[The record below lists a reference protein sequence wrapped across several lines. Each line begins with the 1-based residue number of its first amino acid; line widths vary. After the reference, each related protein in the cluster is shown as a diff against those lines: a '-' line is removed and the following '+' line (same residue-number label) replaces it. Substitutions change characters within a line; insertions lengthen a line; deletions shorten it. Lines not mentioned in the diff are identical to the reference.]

1 MISRGDLLWLG
12 IASGVS
18 GGLLGGTMLGVGM
31 SLMVN
36 GQPFG
41 FLLLIIGA
49 PASGLVGW
57 LMSRRLARQLPGDD
71 STVR

>member
-18 GGLLGGTMLGVGM
+18 GGLLGGTMLGIGM
-31 SLMVN
+31 GLMIN

-41 FLLLIIGA
+41 FLLLMIGA

-57 LMSRRLARQLPGDD
+57 LLSRRLAR
-71 STVR
+71 